1 MLPVTPPRI
10 VPRHHPLRLLG
21 GPGAPPADG
30 VVACSVL
37 EASSK
42 GGCDVRWM
50 ARTKYSEYYI
60 LVCHKRDHDEVTVY
74 RRLHHYYMVRV
85 SNYLL
90 TLIPSAPSCSSLSD
104 MITSQL
110 ALPHDQH
117 VQVH

>member
-1 MLPVTPPRI
+1 MLLVTPPRI
-10 VPRHHPLRLLG
+10 VPRHHPLQLLG

-37 EASSK
+37 EASSES
-42 GGCDVRWM
+42 GCDVRWM

-60 LVCHKRDHDEVTVY
+60 LLCHKRDHDEVTVY
-74 RRLHHYYMVRV
+74 RRLHRYYMVRV

-90 TLIPSAPSCSSLSD
+90 TLIPSAPSCSSLFG

-110 ALPHDQH
+110 AVPHDEH